1 MITVLSPADLT
12 TPSTL
17 AVLPGDRHD
26 RILVKRFLAYLEET
40 RHQHWASLDFPEE
53 RISSREAVQMIAME
67 ETGRTTAIEHVPIE
81 GSDDHDRDRARWL
94 EAFAPVAHDHALTVP
109 EFQIDVAASV
119 HLTKTALNVKL
130 VVAALR
136 AWCTRH
142 LSTVPEGHSSHVI
155 MVSGTPLQLHVDK
168 IRCAGR
174 PGRLL
179 VLHADLPRQFE
190 TIVQQQLQR
199 RLRRLVSASADRHLL
214 LFENSDAQWSAHQLR
229 VELGASADFPDLDRL
244 DEIWMV
250 DSTRWSE
257 NSLGFRLV
265 VRHSMIE

>member
-1 MITVLSPADLT
+1 M
-12 TPSTL
+12 
-17 AVLPGDRHD
+17 LPGDRHD
-26 RILVKRFLAYLEET
+26 RILIKRFLAYLEET
-40 RHQHWASLDFPEE
+40 RQQHWASLDFPEE
-53 RISSREAVQMIAME
+53 RISSREAVQVIAME
-67 ETGRTTAIEHVPIE
+67 DTGRTTAIEHVPIE
-81 GSDDHDRDRARWL
+81 GSEDHDRDRARWL
-94 EAFAPVAHDHALTVP
+94 EGFAPVSHDPALTIP
-109 EFQIDVAASV
+109 EFQIDVAVFV
-119 HLTKTALNVKL
+119 HLTKTALDVKL

-136 AWCTRH
+136 AWCARH
-142 LSTVPEGHSSHVI
+142 LVTLPEGHTAHVI
-155 MVSGTPLQLHVDK
+155 MVSGAPLQIHVDK
-168 IRCAGR
+168 VRYAGE

-199 RLRRLVSASADRHLL
+199 RLGRLVSASADRHLL

-265 VRHSMIE
+265 DRHSMSE